1 MPTNINAF
9 APNSQDFSTSGS
21 ITIPI
26 GLDPIVNWANN
37 TGPRMNITTR
47 AVLIAIARYANS
59 DGIAWPSH
67 KTIAEAIDAA
77 GTSTIKVAI
86 QHLTALNLV
95 SVQQRPG
102 APGEPNQSNVY
113 RLSGIFTNWEPRE
126 KNPKESGQMFAAY
139 RLRIQDLVEDRT
151 GAMVNDAM
159 AAAKLG
165 WGIGPADTTADT
177 PSKAAASEV
186 PIPPHTPPPDAT
198 QSYEMPPDDVPPTAT
213 APPAA
218 AQPAQVPSQSPA
230 PNDIDARV
238 RKHWPDLGQ
247 SWKQG
252 INTAI
257 NWYRKYPDEL
267 EAQIT
272 NILAVKEQ
280 QTANQLPDYAGAQ
293 PRKYPP
299 EPTPEQTWIEPPEAD
314 HEAKAMWDLVLEDIR
329 KQLPEPT
336 FKAWVK
342 NTVGIARDGD
352 VFIVAAP
359 GLAAAWLERR
369 MFKDLES
376 ALERTSGLNLMLDI
390 RAGNGHDK
398 AGQPA
403 GDQNS
408 VQPDADTI
416 PPAYEHTPTA
426 ES

>member
-1 MPTNINAF
+1 MPNNVNAF

-26 GLDPIVNWANN
+26 GLDAIVNWATN
-37 TGPRMNITTR
+37 TGPRLSITTR
-47 AVLIAIARYANS
+47 AVLIAISRYANA

-67 KTIAEAIDAA
+67 RTIADAIDAA

-86 QHLTALNLV
+86 QHLTSLGLI

-113 RLSGIFTNWEPRE
+113 RLSGILNRWQPRE
-126 KNPKESGQMFAAY
+126 KNARETGQLFAAY
-139 RLRIQDLVEDRT
+139 RLRIEDLVKDRLGSSLSDATATSNWGT
-151 GAMVNDAM
+151 GPDYT
-159 AAAKLG
+159 
-165 WGIGPADTTADT
+165 PADTQTTD
-177 PSKAAASEV
+177 AATES
-186 PIPPHTPPPDAT
+186 PIPP
-198 QSYEMPPDDVPPTAT
+198 PTTA
-213 APPAA
+213 APPAE
-218 AQPAQVPSQSPA
+218 AQPDEAPPTA

-314 HEAKAMWDLVLEDIR
+314 PEAKAMWDLVLEDIR

>member
-1 MPTNINAF
+1 MPANINAF

-21 ITIPI
+21 TTIPI
-26 GLDPIVNWANN
+26 GLTAIVNWATN
-37 TGPRMNITTR
+37 TGPRLSITTR
-47 AVLIAIARYANS
+47 AVLIAISRYANA

-67 KTIAEAIDAA
+67 RTIADAIDAA

-86 QHLTALNLV
+86 QHLTSLGLI

-113 RLSGIFTNWEPRE
+113 RLSGILNSWQPRE
-126 KNPKESGQMFAAY
+126 KNARETGQLFAAY
-139 RLRIQDLVEDRT
+139 RLRIQDLVEDRLGSSLSDATATSNWGT
-151 GAMVNDAM
+151 GPDYT
-159 AAAKLG
+159 
-165 WGIGPADTTADT
+165 PADTQT
-177 PSKAAASEV
+177 PDAATES
-186 PIPPHTPPPDAT
+186 PIPPLT
-198 QSYEMPPDDVPPTAT
+198 TA

-267 EAQIT
+267 EAQIS
-272 NILAVKEQ
+272 NVLAIKEH
-280 QTANQLPDYAGAQ
+280 QTANRLPDYAGDQ
-293 PRKYPP
+293 PRQYPP
-299 EPTPEQTWIEPPEAD
+299 APTPEQTWTEPPDAD
-314 HEAKAMWDLVLEDIR
+314 PEAKAMWNLVLEDIR

-336 FKAWVK
+336 FTTWVK
-342 NTVGIARDGD
+342 NSVGMARDGD

-359 GLAAAWLERR
+359 GLAAAWLQRR
-369 MFKDLES
+369 MFKDLQS
-376 ALERTSGLNLMLDI
+376 ALERTSGLDLVLDI
-390 RAGNGHDK
+390 RAVHSNDQV
-398 AGQPA
+398 GQPA

-416 PPAYEHTPTA
+416 PPDHEHTKTA
-426 ES
+426 EG

>member
-1 MPTNINAF
+1 MPTNTIAF

-26 GLDPIVNWANN
+26 GLDTIVNWATN
-37 TGPRMNITTR
+37 TGPRLSITTR
-47 AVLIAIARYANS
+47 AVLIAISRYANA

-67 KTIAEAIDAA
+67 RTIADAIDAA

-86 QHLTALNLV
+86 QHLTSLGLI

-113 RLSGIFTNWEPRE
+113 RLSGILNSWQPRE
-126 KNPKESGQMFAAY
+126 KNARETGQLFAAY
-139 RLRIQDLVEDRT
+139 RLRIQDLVEDRLGSSLSDATATSNWGT
-151 GAMVNDAM
+151 GPDYT
-159 AAAKLG
+159 
-165 WGIGPADTTADT
+165 PADTQT
-177 PSKAAASEV
+177 PDAATES
-186 PIPPHTPPPDAT
+186 PIPPLT
-198 QSYEMPPDDVPPTAT
+198 TA

-267 EAQIT
+267 EAQIS
-272 NILAVKEQ
+272 NVLAIKEH
-280 QTANQLPDYAGAQ
+280 QTANRLPDYAGDQ
-293 PRKYPP
+293 PRQYPP
-299 EPTPEQTWIEPPEAD
+299 APTPEQTWTEPPDAD
-314 HEAKAMWDLVLEDIR
+314 PEAKAMWNLVLEDIR
-329 KQLPEPT
+329 NQLPEPT
-336 FKAWVK
+336 FTTWVK
-342 NTVGIARDGD
+342 NSVGMARDGD

-359 GLAAAWLERR
+359 GLAAAWLQRR

-376 ALERTSGLNLMLDI
+376 ALYRTSGLNLMLDI
-390 RAGNGHDK
+390 RAANGHDQ
-398 AGQPA
+398 ASHPA

-408 VQPDADTI
+408 VQPDADTS

-426 ES
+426 EG